1 MHMIAHNTYA
11 VELKVV
17 FLFAFVY
24 GIQQYLSTL
33 LTHQFEFTIV
43 TPGGDV
49 IAIVRKERSD
59 FSHARL
65 YREMRGDRLWHE
77 TRSP

>member
-1 MHMIAHNTYA
+1 MIAHNAYA
-11 VELKVV
+11 IELKIV

-24 GIQQYLSTL
+24 RIKQNLSTL
-33 LTHQFEFTIV
+33 LTDQFEFTIV

-49 IAIVRKERSD
+49 VAIVGKERSD

-77 TRSP
+77 GRSP